1 MQGSSS
7 DMPCRILGNFF
18 CFFCVLIDIL
28 LFLQMIVLKNIF
40 FQNVEKQHQFMLSA
54 CLLKF
59 YQQKKCT
66 LSF

>member
-40 FQNVEKQHQFMLSA
+40 FKMSKNNINLCYRLV
-54 CLLKF
+54 C
-59 YQQKKCT
+59 
-66 LSF
+66 